1 MVMKRT
7 DELDVD
13 AVDKLF
19 GERVDVLF
27 RLRLFADEVQAPT
40 GLDKV
45 QVELHLGVRPKP
57 VLPMLALEVEYL
69 LQTLVVVALSLQTR
83 KD

>member
-1 MVMKRT
+1 MKRT
-7 DELDVD
+7 DEFDLVE
-13 AVDKLF
+13 VDKLF
-19 GERVDVLF
+19 GERVNVLF
-27 RLRLFADEVQAPT
+27 GLRLFADELQAPT

-57 VLPMLALEVEYL
+57 VLPMLALEVEHL
-69 LQTLVVVALSLQTR
+69 LQTLVVVALSLQTQ